1 MEVFIEFYNNLS
13 NIELVILWSIV
24 FTFIILIGI
33 SSSLYLKNKELKCLL
48 KNKKDIIVDT
58 KEEIKTV
65 NREVKKQVFV
75 KDEMDIDLN
84 KIERKDNIYSKN
96 VFKDASLRYQTSPIN
111 IVGEK
116 KEAKPNN
123 ISYTEELTKKL
134 EEELKPQTIE
144 LTEYEKE
151 QEDAAIISYKE
162 LLSNNKDKVYNIND
176 EDDTTDFIKELKSF
190 RKSL

>member
-48 KNKKDIIVDT
+48 KNKKEAIVDT

-65 NREVKKQVFV
+65 NREVKKQEFV

-84 KIERKDNIYSKN
+84 KIEKKDNVYSKN

-116 KEAKPNN
+116 KQDKPNN

>member
-116 KEAKPNN
+116 KEVKPNN

>member
-48 KNKKDIIVDT
+48 KNKKEVIVDT

-65 NREVKKQVFV
+65 NREVKKQEFV

-84 KIERKDNIYSKN
+84 KIEKKDNVYSKN

-116 KEAKPNN
+116 QQDKPNN

-134 EEELKPQTIE
+134 EEELKPQTVE